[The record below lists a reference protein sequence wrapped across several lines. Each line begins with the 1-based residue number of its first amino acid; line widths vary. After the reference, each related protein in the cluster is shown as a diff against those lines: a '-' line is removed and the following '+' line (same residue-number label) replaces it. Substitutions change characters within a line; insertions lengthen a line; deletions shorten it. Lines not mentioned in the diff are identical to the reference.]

1 MRRISSM
8 TLAAALLL
16 PCAAIAQQAPA
27 QSSAQAPAPPAP
39 QTFTLS
45 GNMVRGYQ
53 NLQRNLTE
61 AADKMPE
68 ANYSFK
74 ATPDVRPFGQL
85 VAHVALSQF
94 SSCAALKADA
104 APPHKDDKEEA
115 TRTKSELV
123 ALLKESTAYCDPVL
137 TTLKDEDMTTLVKAG
152 PNQVAKGL
160 FLAGTNTHGNE
171 MYGTMAVYLRLKGIV
186 PPTTERQNAAKK
198 S

>member
-27 QSSAQAPAPPAP
+27 QAPTPTPPAP

-74 ATPDVRPFGQL
+74 PTADVRPFGQL

-94 SSCAALKADA
+94 GSCAALKGDA

-115 TRTKSELV
+115 TRTKTELL
-123 ALLKESTAYCDPVL
+123 ALLKESTAYCDPLL